1 MDLKFYEE
9 ENKLLRQLAQ
19 HWEQMYNHLKTEYDS
34 LLKNY
39 DDLVMET
46 VKRDL
51 EDAKTN

>member
-19 HWEQMYNHLKTEYDS
+19 HWEVMYNQLRTEYDS

-39 DDLVMET
+39 DALVMET